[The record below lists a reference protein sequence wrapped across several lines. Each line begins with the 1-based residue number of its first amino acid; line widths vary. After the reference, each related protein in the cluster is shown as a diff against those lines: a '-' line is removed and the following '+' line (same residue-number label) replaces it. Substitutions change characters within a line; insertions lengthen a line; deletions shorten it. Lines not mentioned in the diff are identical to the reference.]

1 MSLEYTENAI
11 LLSNTLTILYSI
23 NFATTDKFQGSVSSD
38 NLNWSNTSHL
48 FIVFQSQHTKFSK
61 WKELL

>member
-23 NFATTDKFQGSVSSD
+23 NFARTDKFQGSVSSD
-38 NLNWSNTSHL
+38 NLN
-48 FIVFQSQHTKFSK
+48 
-61 WKELL
+61 